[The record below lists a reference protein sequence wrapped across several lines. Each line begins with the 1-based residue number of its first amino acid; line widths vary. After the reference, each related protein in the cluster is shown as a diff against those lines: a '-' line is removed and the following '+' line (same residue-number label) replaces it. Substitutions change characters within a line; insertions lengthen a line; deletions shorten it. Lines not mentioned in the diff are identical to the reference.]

1 MKKNTNFNVPC
12 QAPIL
17 EYSKLGIIF
26 TSYSKYQ
33 HCMIR
38 KVTLSLVFI
47 YSTFSC
53 LKTSAQITDPGS
65 TDGRTSNTINTAVPF
80 LRISPDARSGAMGDV
95 GVAISPDANST
106 YWNLSKLPFASSRSS
121 IAVTYTPWL
130 KELVNDVFLANL
142 SGYYKLNDIETLGAS
157 LRYFSLGTINFT
169 DWNGNPT
176 YDYRPREYA
185 FDAGYARK
193 LSDNWSVGVALR
205 YIYSNLAS
213 GEVNGT
219 VVRPG
224 KAFAGDVSAFHTKE
238 IEKDNGTVNTWNFG
252 VAITNIGTKISY
264 TQSAQYK
271 DFIPTN
277 LGIGTAYTFGLDEYN
292 RLTLALDINKL
303 LVPTPDTANGNN
315 AWREKGVVESIFTS
329 FGDAPGGFSEELKE
343 LMFSA
348 GAEYWYNNMFAVR
361 AGYYNENKF
370 KGNRKYF
377 TAGVG
382 IRYDVFGLN
391 FSYLVPS
398 GTGIQRNPLSNTL
411 RFTLSFDLGGGGD
424 EAGSTTSNW

>member
-1 MKKNTNFNVPC
+1 MQKNTNFSIPS
-12 QAPIL
+12 QAPFL
-17 EYSKLGIIF
+17 DYFKLGVIF
-26 TSYSKYQ
+26 TSYFKYKNY
-33 HCMIR
+33 MIR

-47 YSTFSC
+47 LCTFIC
-53 LKTSAQITDPGS
+53 LKTSAQINTGDL
-65 TDGRTSNTINTAVPF
+65 DGRTNTINTAVPF

-95 GVAISPDANST
+95 GVALSPDANAN
-106 YWNLSKLPFASSRSS
+106 YWNLSKLAFAPNRAAVS
-121 IAVTYTPWL
+121 VTYTPWL
-130 KELVNDVFLANL
+130 KELVNDVFLANV
-142 SGYYKLNDIETLGAS
+142 SGYYKLDDYQTLGAS

-169 DWNGNPT
+169 DITGMPT

-193 LSDNWSVGVALR
+193 LSENWSLGLALR

-213 GEVNGT
+213 GDINGR
-219 VVRPG
+219 VIRPG
-224 KAFAGDVSAFHTKE
+224 KAFAGDVSAFYTKE
-238 IEKDNGTVNTWNFG
+238 IEKDDGNVNTWNFG

-277 LGIGTAYTFGLDEYN
+277 LGIGTAYTLGLDEYN
-292 RLTLALDINKL
+292 KVTFALDINKL
-303 LVPTPDTANGNN
+303 LVPTPDSTGAY
-315 AWREKGVVESIFTS
+315 REKGVVESIFSS

-343 LMFSA
+343 LMFSL

-361 AGYYNENKF
+361 AGYYNENKY

-382 IRYDVFGLN
+382 IKYDVFNLN

-411 RFTLSFDLGGGGD
+411 RFTLSFDLGGSD
-424 EAGSTTSNW
+424 EYSNW